1 MRIVRAFVVLLLLLL
16 IGAGITYY
24 FAGKA
29 AGPAIAIQSP
39 AVIGQTGALDV
50 TVDAPGGQLDD
61 LSIALTQGT
70 QTFPVLSLANA
81 PGGAIAH
88 EGADRVHVK
97 TVIGRKSQPDLR
109 SGPAKIIVSAT
120 RPVLRGL
127 RHASS
132 QATRDVQVRLEPP
145 RISVVSTKHYI
156 NVGGS
161 EMVVYRAS
169 PPDVESGVQVGE
181 LMYRGFSGVGR
192 RRVWRPGLE
201 GRVLRSAVQPAGR
214 HSDHPLRKGRGRQRS
229 ARRVR
234 PSRVSEDVS
243 A

>member
-1 MRIVRAFVVLLLLLL
+1 MRIVRAFVVLLLILL

-61 LSIALTQGT
+61 LSIALSQGT
-70 QTFPVLSLANA
+70 QTFPVLTLANA

-97 TVIGRKSQPDLR
+97 TVDR
-109 SGPAKIIVSAT
+109 A
-120 RPVLRGL
+120 
-127 RHASS
+127 
-132 QATRDVQVRLEPP
+132 QV
-145 RISVVSTKHYI
+145 
-156 NVGGS
+156 
-161 EMVVYRAS
+161 A
-169 PPDVESGVQVGE
+169 
-181 LMYRGFSGVGR
+181 
-192 RRVWRPGLE
+192 
-201 GRVLRSAVQPAGR
+201 A
-214 HSDHPLRKGRGRQRS
+214 
-229 ARRVR
+229 R
-234 PSRVSEDVS
+234 PSFGAGENHRERDASRAARLAPCVVPGD